1 MTRLGWLALL
11 WLCGC
16 RQVLD
21 LPERESKPNLDCD
34 GGQCQCTST
43 WRDCNEDLA
52 ADGCEVDV
60 DVDAMHCG
68 ACGHDCLGGACT
80 AGRCQPFAISDPLTT
95 QALVMVIDES
105 DAYVGTSEGVLKVP
119 LVSGATGELIAPL
132 MRGPRAV
139 ALHDGEP
146 IWLSGQ
152 GIENAEGA
160 VVPATMMGHPVAMH
174 VRGDTLTYAIGMEGM
189 GFRVER
195 LDLVAPSAPTVL
207 ATTALRPTAI
217 VANDEHVF
225 WFGEPVDKGLRLMGD
240 RDPDAVLDEW
250 LTTAMNPTALG
261 LHIDGDTLFYTHA
274 TLGGFQL
281 SRLDV
286 GTGETD
292 IDPRLN
298 VLQSFAVADGTIFH
312 SDNNGVV
319 GSLPRD
325 EAEGLESTTWATGQD
340 GATLV
345 QANDEL
351 VVWLSSAPVAGDFE
365 VRVFA
370 VAR

>member
-1 MTRLGWLALL
+1 MTRMGWLALL
-11 WLCGC
+11 SLCGC

-34 GGQCQCTST
+34 GGQCLCTST

-60 DVDAMHCG
+60 DVDATHCG
-68 ACGHDCLGGACT
+68 ACGHDCLGGVCA
-80 AGRCQPFAISDPLTT
+80 AGRCQPFAISAPLTT
-95 QALVMVIDES
+95 QALVLVIDET

-119 LVSGATGELIAPL
+119 LVSGATGELVAPL

-146 IWLSGQ
+146 IWLSGG
-152 GIENAEGA
+152 GIARAEGT
-160 VVPATMMGHPVAMH
+160 VVPATMMERASAMH
-174 VRGDTLTYAIGMEGM
+174 VRGDTLTYAIGMEGV
-189 GFRVER
+189 GFRIER
-195 LDLVAPSAPTVL
+195 LDLVTPSAPTVL
-207 ATTALRPTAI
+207 ATTALRPSAI
-217 VANDEHVF
+217 VANDEHAF
-225 WFGEPVDKGLRLMGD
+225 WFEVPGDKGLRLVEA
-240 RDPDAVLDEW
+240 RDPDTVLDEW

-261 LHIDGDTLFYTHA
+261 LDLDGDTLFYTHA

-286 GTGETD
+286 GTGEKD
-292 IDPRLN
+292 VDPRLD
-298 VLQSFAVADGTIFH
+298 VLQSFSLAEGAIFH

-325 EAEGLESTTWATGQD
+325 EAEGLAPTTWATGQD

-345 QANDEL
+345 QANDKL
-351 VVWLSSAPVAGDFE
+351 VVWLSSAPVAGNFE
-365 VRVFA
+365 VRVFG